1 MNWETCRLSLER
13 PILWAL
19 FETAKTISVDA
30 FPHSKSSAIQM
41 GFFSKLAP
49 VKKAFTYLI
58 MQCWDS
64 LKSVFNDKFWIL
76 GATLMKIPFN
86 IQLPKWL

>member
-1 MNWETCRLSLER
+1 MTLFTNKLRLLINWETCRLSLER
-13 PILWAL
+13 PIFWAL
-19 FETAKTISVDA
+19 FETDKTISVDA

-58 MQCWDS
+58 MQC
-64 LKSVFNDKFWIL
+64 
-76 GATLMKIPFN
+76 
-86 IQLPKWL
+86 